1 MNLQQLK
8 EVLVC
13 AGAKKLYV
21 KKLAPNDNNKNQPYF
36 GPDFEALN
44 LFPATQIAADGSK
57 NIKAK
62 MDFLW
67 ALSTGELLPARS
79 AQLILYPQYPEV
91 RFSGFLEGCR
101 STSSEWD
108 RMKSLMKERSVGR
121 LLFLGVTDAGQTVG
135 HVVAGGSSIAKEIH
149 LHGEADSGVFYQ
161 LPLPQITG
169 NSDSKTLLLAEL
181 RRIHELCWIDS
192 KQLDATGRIDGCNA
206 PQCGGLTL
214 EAELKI
220 PKNSSSMPDFLG
232 WEVKQHSVTNF
243 DRPATG
249 GAITMMTPE
258 PTGGFYRERGVDE
271 FVRRF
276 GYEDRNGVRDRL
288 NFGGRFTVGNRHP
301 LTGLTLRLD
310 GYDLSSG
317 KITDTN
323 GAIVLINDDDIIAA
337 SWKFTDMIS
346 HWSRK
351 HAQAVYVPSKR
362 RRIDNAQLQY
372 AYGGVVRLAEQTDAL
387 RLFAAVAAG
396 ILFYDPA
403 IKVENAS
410 TPNPTN
416 KRRSQWRV
424 ASKQIAGLY
433 KTVET
438 VSV

>member
-1 MNLQQLK
+1 MNLQRLK
-8 EVLVC
+8 DLFVG
-13 AGAKKLYV
+13 AGATKLFV
-21 KKLAPNDNNKNQPYF
+21 KPLAPNDNNKNQPYF

-44 LFPATQIAADGSK
+44 LFPTTQIASNDSK

-62 MDFLW
+62 LDFLW
-67 ALSTGELLPARS
+67 VLSSGEFLPAKS

-91 RFSGFLEGCR
+91 RFSGFLEGCK
-101 STSSEWD
+101 SSSGEWEL
-108 RMKSLMKERSVGR
+108 MKTLMKERSSGR
-121 LLFLGVTDAGQTVG
+121 MLFLGVTDSGQTLA
-135 HVVAGGSSIAKEIH
+135 HVVAGDSPISREIDLQNH
-149 LHGEADSGVFYQ
+149 PDTGVFYKIT
-161 LPLPQITG
+161 LPQITG
-169 NSDSKTLLLAEL
+169 DVDSKTLLLAEL
-181 RRIHELCWIDS
+181 KRIHNLGWIDS
-192 KQLDATGRIDGCNA
+192 KQLDSSGRIDACNA

-243 DRPATG
+243 ENPSSG

-258 PTGGFYRERGVDE
+258 PTGGFYRDRGVEE
-271 FVRRF
+271 FVRTF
-276 GYEDRNGVRDRL
+276 GYEDKNGVPDRL

-310 GYDLSSG
+310 GYDSSSG

-323 GAIVLINDDDIIAA
+323 GAIVLINDEGVVAA

-362 RRIDNAQLQY
+362 RIDNSQLQY
-372 AYGGVVRLAEQTDAL
+372 SYGGLVRLAEQTDAL
-387 RLFAAVAAG
+387 RLFAAIASGV
-396 ILFYDPA
+396 LFYDPA

-410 TPNPTN
+410 SLNPIN

-424 ASKQIAGLY
+424 ASKQIGGLY

-438 VSV
+438 VAV